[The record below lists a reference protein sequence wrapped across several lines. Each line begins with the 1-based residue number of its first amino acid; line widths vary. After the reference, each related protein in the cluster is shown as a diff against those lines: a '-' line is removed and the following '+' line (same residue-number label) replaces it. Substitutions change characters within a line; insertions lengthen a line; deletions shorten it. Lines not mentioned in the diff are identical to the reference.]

1 MKVVIFLLVL
11 AIVLFFIG
19 GLLFYGLA
27 FPIWMFIDC
36 VTSQTISKKA
46 KILWGI
52 GIFIVWPFTS
62 FFYGLLASGRRVVQ
76 WLSGVGLFG
85 TAALFVM
92 VFLSVGFLSKMAT
105 AELIKIQGRLP
116 QIEMSEISEAEK
128 AKLQGA
134 LQNLQKE
141 GETGGFLHLNQRRV
155 DWELADLFTLLVGDD
170 KLSRSEYGDWMNKYE
185 SRKVLDLDALKD
197 HVRDLKQINKR
208 L

>member
-1 MKVVIFLLVL
+1 MKAVIFLLVL
-11 AIVLFFIG
+11 AFALFFVG

-36 VTSQTISKKA
+36 VTSQTMSKKA

-52 GIFIVWPFTS
+52 GIFIAWPLTS

-85 TAALFVM
+85 TAAVLVM
-92 VFLSVGFLSKMAT
+92 VFPLVGFLSKMTT
-105 AELIKIQGRLP
+105 AELTKIQGRLP
-116 QIEMSEISEAEK
+116 QIEVSEISEAEK

-134 LQNLQKE
+134 LHDLQKE
-141 GETGGFLHLNQRRV
+141 GETGGFFHLNQRRI

-170 KLSRSEYGDWMNKYE
+170 KLSRSEYDDWMNKYE
-185 SRKVLDLDALKD
+185 SRRVLDLDALKN
-197 HVRDLKQINKR
+197 HVRDLKQTNTR